1 MKLNKARLIIPLW
14 ILSIFMACVTVNVYF
29 PAKEV
34 EKKAGDIVDDI
45 RKTEPSPPPPPS
57 RPKSSIDQLYEFMV
71 SNRLAYAQKGDE
83 VSPPAIQSLKQRIR
97 DRFPRLVPFFL
108 KGAIGE
114 GKTGFVEMLEN
125 KGGMTAAEKNDMK
138 SLVDA
143 ENRDRRALYQ
153 EVAKSMNI
161 SSDQIGKVQR
171 IFAQKWQRSAERGWW
186 IQKEDLQWIQK

>member
-14 ILSIFMACVTVNVYF
+14 VLSIFMACVTVNVYF

-45 RKTEPSPPPPPS
+45 RKTEPPLPAAPS
-57 RPKSSIDQLYEFMV
+57 GPQSSINHLYDLVFH
-71 SNRLAYAQKGDE
+71 NRLAYAQKTDE
-83 VSPPAIQSLKQRIR
+83 NSHPGIQSIKQHIR
-97 DRFPRLVPFFL
+97 DRFPRLVPFFQ

-114 GKTGFVEMLEN
+114 GRTGFIELLEA
-125 KGGMTAAEKNDMK
+125 KGLTQTEKNDMK

-171 IFAQKWQRSAERGWW
+171 IFAQKWQHAAERGWW
-186 IQKEDLQWIQK
+186 IQKDDQQWVQR